1 MSSNQVYSFQFISRD
16 TASSIHILFT
26 SVIDIQN
33 AKIDKLEVVAVGQS
47 DNIASIQLSVSTH
60 KDVVNLCQKLK
71 YEGKQLKNLTNKL
84 SELFQTNGKSDDF
97 MEQLMHYFKS
107 KDNEKISYILNQI
120 INQAAGNSKP
130 DIQIF
135 YMIVDRAR
143 LEEENNPSSASE
155 ETSSDASTTVDE
167 DFPSLES
174 SSSSPTLEFG
184 KPSESV
190 EQYIPSGARVI
201 PMKFVLSPVSGVQIN
216 SLKSGDKVMIQLLKA
231 DTSSQG
237 IIESMKLETP
247 EGQIRPVPGTVVTS
261 KNNGVENET
270 VVQIGAD
277 IFGKIYEEENSIKVK
292 PYTGE
297 KTIPTTGKQS
307 SKTTSQSSQTTE
319 DSGLLITILVALGVL
334 GIAMT
339 AIFVFLL

>member
-16 TASSIHILFT
+16 SASSIHILFT
-26 SVIDIQN
+26 GVIDIQN

-47 DNIASIQLSVSTH
+47 DNIASVQLSVSTH

-84 SELFQTNGKSDDF
+84 NELFQTNGKSDDF
-97 MEQLMHYFKS
+97 MEQLIHYFKG
-107 KDNEKISYILNQI
+107 KDNEKISYLLNQI

-130 DIQIF
+130 EIQIF

-143 LEEENNPSSASE
+143 LEDENQSSSGADSSVENSE
-155 ETSSDASTTVDE
+155 STNE
-167 DFPSLES
+167 DLPSLD
-174 SSSSPTLEFG
+174 SSPSIEFG
-184 KPSESV
+184 KPTETV

-216 SLKSGDKVMIQLLKA
+216 TLKPGDKVMIQLLKA
-231 DTSSQG
+231 DTSSQV

-247 EGQIRPVPGTVVTS
+247 EGQIRPVPGTIITS

-297 KTIPTTGKQS
+297 RTISAGKQP
-307 SKTTSQSSQTTE
+307 SKTTSQSSQTSE

>member
-16 TASSIHILFT
+16 SASSIHILFT
-26 SVIDIQN
+26 GVIDLQN

-47 DNIASIQLSVSTH
+47 DNIASVQLSVSTH

-84 SELFQTNGKSDDF
+84 NELFLANGKSDDF
-97 MEQLMHYFKS
+97 MEQLIHYFKG
-107 KDNEKISYILNQI
+107 KDNEKISYLLNQI

-130 DIQIF
+130 EIQIF

-143 LEEENNPSSASE
+143 LEDENQSMPSADSSIENSE
-155 ETSSDASTTVDE
+155 STDADL
-167 DFPSLES
+167 PSLD
-174 SSSSPTLEFG
+174 SSPSIEFG
-184 KPSESV
+184 KSSETV
-190 EQYIPSGARVI
+190 EQSIPSGARVI

-216 SLKSGDKVMIQLLKA
+216 TLKPGDKVMIQLLKA
-231 DTSSQG
+231 DTSSQV

-247 EGQIRPVPGTVVTS
+247 EGQIRPVPGTIITS

-297 KTIPTTGKQS
+297 KTISSGKQP
-307 SKTTSQSSQTTE
+307 SKTTSQSSQTSE

>member
-1 MSSNQVYSFQFISRD
+1 MSSNQVCSFQFVSSD
-16 TASSIHILFT
+16 SASSIYILFT
-26 SVIDIQN
+26 GVIDLQQT
-33 AKIDKLEVVAVGQS
+33 KIDRLELIAVGQPE
-47 DNIASIQLSVSTH
+47 NISPIRLSVSTY

-84 SELFQTNGKSDDF
+84 TELFQANGKSDDF
-97 MEQLMHYFKS
+97 MEQIMHYMKS
-107 KDNEKISYILNQI
+107 KDKEKISYLLNQV

-130 DIQIF
+130 EIQIH
-135 YMIVDRAR
+135 YTILDRAR
-143 LEEENNPSSASE
+143 LDEESQSFSASNSSTSTSE
-155 ETSSDASTTVDE
+155 ESSRFDDE
-167 DFPSLES
+167 DLPSLES
-174 SSSSPTLEFG
+174 SSEPYRSTEPVDHF
-184 KPSESV
+184 
-190 EQYIPSGARVI
+190 IPAGARII
-201 PMKFVLSPVSGVQIN
+201 PMKYVLSPVSGVQIN
-216 SLKSGDKVMIQLLKA
+216 TLKPGDKIMIQLLKA
-231 DTSSQG
+231 DASSQS

-270 VVQIGAD
+270 LIQIGSD

-297 KTIPTTGKQS
+297 KPIQTSAAVKPSAKS
-307 SKTTSQSSQTTE
+307 SSSSE
-319 DSGLLITILVALGVL
+319 DSGLLITILIAFGIL

>member
-16 TASSIHILFT
+16 SVSSIHILFT

-47 DNIASIQLSVSTH
+47 DNISSIQLSVSSH
-60 KDVVNLCQKLK
+60 KDIANLCQKLK

-84 SELFQTNGKSDDF
+84 NELFQANGKSDDF
-97 MEQLMHYFKS
+97 MEQLMHYLKN
-107 KDNEKISYILNQI
+107 KDNEKISYILNQV

-130 DIQIF
+130 DIEIF
-135 YMIVDRAR
+135 YMISDRAK
-143 LEEENNPSSASE
+143 LEEENNSNISE
-155 ETSSDASTTVDE
+155 EISADISGGSDE
-167 DFPSLES
+167 GLPSFES
-174 SSSSPTLEFG
+174 STPNMEFG
-184 KPSESV
+184 KPVESV

-216 SLKSGDKVMIQLLKA
+216 SLKTGDKVMIQLLKA
-231 DTSSQG
+231 DTSSQV

-247 EGQIRPVPGTVVTS
+247 EGQIRPVPGTVITS

-270 VVQIGAD
+270 VVQIGGD

-297 KTIPTTGKQS
+297 KTIPTGKQP
-307 SKTTSQSSQTTE
+307 SKASSQSSQTTE